1 MSQETIV
8 EDHKLVI
15 RRTFAAPVER
25 VYLAWTD
32 PAQMAQW
39 YAPNP
44 RWNQSRIDV
53 EAVPGGRYDVTMCH
67 PDGDEVRMVGRY
79 GDVLP
84 NKRLSF
90 TLTWL
95 GDTAGEVETLVTV
108 DFRAVPEGTE
118 LTFTHDRQIDLEAVK
133 STSEGWTGFME
144 MLESYLAGKTPL
156 GSSTAACSRAA
167 A

>member
-1 MSQETIV
+1 MTQETII

-15 RRTFAAPVER
+15 KRIFASPIER

-39 YAPNP
+39 YRPNA
-44 RWNQSRIDV
+44 RWNQSLIDIEPV
-53 EAVPGGRYDVTMCH
+53 TGGRYDVTMRH
-67 PDGDEVRMVGRY
+67 SDGDEVRMVGRY
-79 GDVLP
+79 GDVVA

-108 DFRAVPEGTE
+108 EFRTVPEGTE
-118 LTFTHDRQIDLEAVK
+118 LTFTHDRQIDHEAVK
-133 STSEGWTGFME
+133 STSEGWTGFMQ
-144 MLESYLAGKTPL
+144 MLEGYLAGKAPL
-156 GSSTAACSRAA
+156 AE
-167 A
+167 